1 MNELQLQNYKNR
13 HSLAS
18 KLGRVLWKIVWLV
31 FFRTT
36 PRGNLFRPWRIFLL
50 KLFGAKVEWSSN
62 VLPICRI
69 WQPWN
74 LTMGAYA
81 CLSEDVDCYTVAPI
95 VIGTQATVSQGVKIC
110 TASHDIASR
119 IMELTTAPITV
130 GGVST
135 KDVEARKK
143 LNEEIIKGNR
153 VNGYRCYWPML
164 LPKYAIKIWEVIL
177 PRIGLMG

>member
-1 MNELQLQNYKNR
+1 
-13 HSLAS
+13 
-18 KLGRVLWKIVWLV
+18 
-31 FFRTT
+31 
-36 PRGNLFRPWRIFLL
+36 
-50 KLFGAKVEWSSN
+50 
-62 VLPICRI
+62 
-69 WQPWN
+69 
-74 LTMGAYA
+74 MGAYA

-95 VIGTQATVSQGVKIC
+95 VIGAQATVSQGVKLC